1 MLAGSRAAECDW
13 LVPGELMASVARC
26 ARWDVPLT
34 QTGSSHWIAAG
45 VWMVVIINN
54 QPESGCKSDIILK
67 LELGLLIF
75 HTNS

>member
-1 MLAGSRAAECDW
+1 MLAESRAADCNW
-13 LVPGELMASVARC
+13 LVPGGLMASVARC

-34 QTGSSHWIAAG
+34 QTGSSHWITTG
-45 VWMVVIINN
+45 VCMVVTINN

-67 LELGLLIF
+67 LGLGLLIF